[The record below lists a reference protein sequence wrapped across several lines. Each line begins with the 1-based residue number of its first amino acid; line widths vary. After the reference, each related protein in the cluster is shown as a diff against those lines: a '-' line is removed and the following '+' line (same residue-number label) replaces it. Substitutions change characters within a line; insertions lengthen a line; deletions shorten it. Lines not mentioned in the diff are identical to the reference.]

1 MPDKAIVTCL
11 FVQIFINESKKPSGF
26 HVCHP
31 TRVLRCFLGFDPFPV
46 CVQCGLGALPEFG
59 SSMRPGHLYGM
70 SFTEAGS
77 ESSSTK
83 KNSRK
88 TTAHSCKGNQEAA
101 WWGGEGSGSGPL
113 MEPTDPFNQGRWYGV
128 GWSSTPSHPLHLF
141 HVQFNANGRF

>member
-1 MPDKAIVTCL
+1 MALKQYPQCTENAPQPSQLLSHHNLSRASHLLEMPDKAIVTCL
-11 FVQIFINESKKPSGF
+11 FVQIFMNESKKPSGF

-77 ESSSTK
+77 ES
-83 KNSRK
+83 
-88 TTAHSCKGNQEAA
+88 
-101 WWGGEGSGSGPL
+101 
-113 MEPTDPFNQGRWYGV
+113 
-128 GWSSTPSHPLHLF
+128 
-141 HVQFNANGRF
+141 